1 MRAHRVGALP
11 HGGNGLRILVLGGTG
26 SIGAAV
32 VRELIARGHVVHG
45 LARSDASA
53 TKLASLGAT
62 PLPGDIASPMAWTG
76 RLPQLDA
83 VIHAACDFDS
93 DMGAIDR
100 RLLDYLLPPLGAQ
113 ANRPRFITTG
123 GCWLF
128 GATGD
133 AIGTEDTALDPL
145 PAFAW
150 MVPQLERVLAAPE
163 VDGIV
168 IHPAMVYTAD
178 GGVFDRFARDAATRS
193 AVRVVGSETVHWPL
207 VHRDDLATLYA
218 LALERAPA
226 RSTWIGAANDG
237 VMVGHIARAFARRFR
252 TRDQDP
258 HIILADTAAAEWG
271 EWARGYA
278 RDQRLS
284 GEKAR
289 RELSWRPVHVDP
301 EQEIFASPPKSRA

>member
-1 MRAHRVGALP
+1 
-11 HGGNGLRILVLGGTG
+11 LRILVLGGTG
-26 SIGAAV
+26 SIGSAV
-32 VRELIARGHVVHG
+32 VRELISRGHEVHG
-45 LARSDASA
+45 LTRTEVSA
-53 TKLASLGAT
+53 TKLAGLGAT
-62 PLPGDIASPMAWTG
+62 PLHGDITSPEAWTG

-83 VIHAACDFDS
+83 VIHAACNVDS

-113 ANRPRFITTG
+113 ANRPRFIYTG

-128 GATGD
+128 GATGE
-133 AIGTEDTALDPL
+133 AIATEETALDPL

-150 MVPQLERVLAAPE
+150 MVPHLARVLAAHE
-163 VDGIV
+163 VDSIV

-193 AVRVVGSETVHWPL
+193 AVRVVGSETVRWPL
-207 VHRDDLATLYA
+207 VHSDDLATLYA

-226 RSTWIGAANDG
+226 RSTWIGAASDG
-237 VMVGHIARAFARRFR
+237 VTVGRIARAFARRFG

-258 HIILADTAAAEWG
+258 HIISADAAAAEWG

-284 GEKAR
+284 GAKAR
-289 RELSWRPVHVDP
+289 RELGWRPTHLDP
-301 EQEIFASPPKSRA
+301 ESEIVASG

>member
-1 MRAHRVGALP
+1 M
-11 HGGNGLRILVLGGTG
+11 RILVLGGTG
-26 SIGAAV
+26 SIGSAV
-32 VRELIARGHVVHG
+32 VRELASRGHVVHG
-45 LARSDASA
+45 LARSETSG
-53 TKLASLGAT
+53 TKLAGLGAT
-62 PLPGDIASPMAWTG
+62 PLPGDIASPAAWTG

-83 VIHAACDFDS
+83 VVHAACDFDS
-93 DMGAIDR
+93 EMGAIDR
-100 RLLDYLLPPLGAQ
+100 RLLDYLLPSLGAQ

-128 GATGD
+128 GATGE
-133 AIGTEDTALDPL
+133 AIATEETTLDPL

-150 MVPQLERVLAAPE
+150 MVPQLARVLVAPE

-168 IHPAMVYTAD
+168 IHPAMVYTLD
-178 GGVFDRFARDAATRS
+178 GGVFDRFARDAAERD
-193 AVRVVGSETVHWPL
+193 AVRVVVSENIRWPL
-207 VHRDDLATLYA
+207 VHGDDLATLYA

-237 VMVGHIARAFARRFR
+237 VTVGRIARAFARRFG
-252 TRDQDP
+252 TRDQHP
-258 HIILADTAAAEWG
+258 HIILADAAAAEWG

-289 RELSWRPVHVDP
+289 RELGWRPRHVDLKD
-301 EQEIFASPPKSRA
+301 EIGA